1 MDDELKEILE
11 EAEELSKDLGI
22 TYVDDGEKLVL
33 ASEFYKVVEPEWDDD
48 DPEENTADYSDYEE

>member
-1 MDDELKEILE
+1 MDDELKEFLE
-11 EAEELSKDLGI
+11 EVDAASKELGT